1 MAARNGKYS
10 MEMKQQAV
18 AYFNANQVPKQIE
31 ELLNKMFKERP
42 DDIFGYMV
50 CMRRFEAKMFRR
62 LRNTSLTYS
71 TCISQKLTTWPPRAF
86 HLGSCWEDLS
96 LLLFPDANY

>member
-1 MAARNGKYS
+1 MAARNGNYS

-50 CMRRFEAKMFRR
+50 CMRRFEAKNFRR

-71 TCISQKLTTWPPRAF
+71 TCTNVYLRS
-86 HLGSCWEDLS
+86 
-96 LLLFPDANY
+96 